1 MKKIIITATVMCLS
15 ICLWAQG
22 NKGITASRLAEGDL
36 LFCVA
41 ESGNNITDVTTG
53 LDGRQ
58 IDHVAIYHNAG
69 GKGFALEAIHKG
81 VCLTPIDSF
90 MARRHVVVVG
100 QLKDTVGVARSVE
113 RAMLFIGTPYDFNF
127 MPSDSAMYCS
137 ELVQKCYRSRD
148 GELVFKPIP
157 MSFHDKTGTNNRLL
171 EGLLCP
177 SGIEGARRRTGKQSR
192 RLVEKRQDRHSGRT
206 SEIGSLYYRLT
217 LTATPAI
224 THAPGWGIDPKS

>member
-113 RAMLFIGTPYDFNF
+113 RAMQFIGTPYDFNF
-127 MPSDSAMYCS
+127 MPSGSAMYCS

-157 MSFHDKTGTNNRLL
+157 MSFHDKTGTITTYWRDYYARQGLKVP
-171 EGLLCP
+171 EGEPGSNPGDL
-177 SGIEGARRRTGKQSR
+177 SR
-192 RLVEKRQDRHSGRT
+192 SDKIVILGELRK
-206 SEIGSLYYRLT
+206 
-217 LTATPAI
+217 
-224 THAPGWGIDPKS
+224 